1 MSNTTPLRTTPLRTV
16 IVGCGMIA
24 AGGYQPRCQAYPN
37 QIELVGYYDQD
48 EARASALAE
57 RGGGKVYPSL
67 EAVLNDPN
75 VEAIVNLTIHIS
87 HYPVSLA
94 ALKAGKHVYSE
105 KPISI
110 KTDEANELVETAETM
125 GLKIACAPSAILG
138 YVQQNVWKRIRDGE
152 IGNVISALGNFG
164 GPLEHWHPNADAFL
178 MHAGPFRDVA
188 PYPLT
193 AMTTMI
199 GPVKTVHGF
208 ARVAVPKRVLTQG
221 PRQGT
226 EFEVAEKDHGFAVL
240 EFDVPQA
247 GGAQGF
253 IYHSFTVSSQIPPY
267 EIHCTNG
274 GFSIQAHDD
283 GRGIKKFTPQS
294 GWKDEPSPS
303 KAFTGLDWGKGV
315 ADFADAIR
323 NDRIPRCN
331 GAQARHVLEV
341 CERVIESSDLGK
353 PVDVLSRFPAP
364 PAVGEVAPWE
374 AS

>member
-1 MSNTTPLRTTPLRTV
+1 
-16 IVGCGMIA
+16 
-24 AGGYQPRCQAYPN
+24 
-37 QIELVGYYDQD
+37 
-48 EARASALAE
+48 
-57 RGGGKVYPSL
+57 
-67 EAVLNDPN
+67 
-75 VEAIVNLTIHIS
+75 
-87 HYPVSLA
+87 
-94 ALKAGKHVYSE
+94 
-105 KPISI
+105 
-110 KTDEANELVETAETM
+110 
-125 GLKIACAPSAILG
+125 
-138 YVQQNVWKRIRDGE
+138 
-152 IGNVISALGNFG
+152 VISALGNFG

-193 AMTTMI
+193 VMTTMI

-208 ARVAVPKRVLTQG
+208 ARVAVPKRVLNQG

-226 EFEVAEKDHGFAVL
+226 EFEVTEKDHGFAVL
-240 EFDVPQA
+240 EFEVPQA
-247 GGAQGF
+247 DGSHGF
-253 IYHSFTVSSQIPPY
+253 IYHSFTVTSQIPPY
-267 EIHCTNG
+267 EIHGTKG

-294 GWKDEPSPS
+294 GWQDELSPS
-303 KAFTGLDWGKGV
+303 KSFTGLDWGKGV

-353 PVDVLSRFPAP
+353 PVDVSSRFPAP

-374 AS
+374 TSYTKLTGFVVQGPRASQC